1 MVLFTKSHHG
11 SVVLQCF
18 CQQCD
23 YLWAENH
30 VSTPEKKR
38 ATHYQ
43 DCVAPVL
50 TTLLCLLVI
59 SLRSRSCSFVNL
71 FPRCWQKSEWL
82 HRPAQASVYV
92 AFRAVGHTKCL
103 FSLWSEGGGLTVN
116 CLDIASVN
124 KTRVLRFSFPFCP
137 VNVDVFL
144 FKRLVGEPWE
154 QRWHQSRTGFPSSR
168 SRSQLRAARW
178 NTTGGDAV
186 KRHMHPSF
194 MRLIRCFGWLAA
206 EGAFSLV
213 HNPPLVNVMSFAVI
227 WPSTKVLTEWSDH
240 QSYYTSS
247 WWSNECLYQLSWQ
260 SIQ

>member
-1 MVLFTKSHHG
+1 MFPHLKKNELHIIRTVLHLCWQLCYVCWSFHWEVEA
-11 SVVLQCF
+11 VVLSICSPVVDKRVS
-18 CQQCD
+18 D
-23 YLWAENH
+23 Y
-30 VSTPEKKR
+30 TG
-38 ATHYQ
+38 
-43 DCVAPVL
+43 
-50 TTLLCLLVI
+50 
-59 SLRSRSCSFVNL
+59 
-71 FPRCWQKSEWL
+71 L
-82 HRPAQASVYV
+82 HRPQCMWHSGQWDTQSACFLSGV
-92 AFRAVGHTKCL
+92 K
-103 FSLWSEGGGLTVN
+103 GGGLTVN